1 MSNTPT
7 SNNSD
12 INRSTPVVNHDNQQE
27 TNNDQTAGLAEQTNN
42 LNLDAMM
49 EDTAPW
55 IPDNHDGVE
64 QIHPSQL
71 GPNSKPETVIR
82 YLRQQLIRCT
92 SLITLATI
100 RNNLDEVHTLNEQ
113 RKDFQE
119 QLAIMEDVLR
129 NEQSNQ
135 KVSTKDNRKTPVVPK
150 DLPAF
155 QLRGQHRHD
164 KRRDSYDSAESF
176 LDDFEVHL
184 AAYELDVEDNWRRLI
199 PMTCDANRRA
209 WLLSTMKKPEIDNW
223 ISFRA
228 EVERYFTSPYTIFY
242 RRHRIRTMKQS
253 KNQSLREYSNKLQE
267 YAVKYGIPN
276 NQDLVF
282 NYLCSLNHQYRK
294 KAWTLIANHHGDQI
308 PDKLEPVVQMV
319 QSLAATE
326 SPSDNSTSDSH
337 SDSDEETDSDDDK
350 PNSKRCRSNKNKSK
364 GKGKAPMIQKKN
376 ACLLHPKSNHTRF
389 DCEKLKEVLRMSRYN
404 NNNNW
409 QNNNSNKF
417 GSRSFF
423 GPSNRTYY
431 NNGAGPSNSNLCR
444 FCRRVPYVRGHECQE
459 MLRARRSNI
468 NNNNN
473 NNTVRSRMT
482 HLSSH
487 VEDMLSVNDD
497 ELMETS
503 SNNNKG
509 TIKTDSL
516 LQYNTHTQNTNHS
529 LKNNQTKQNTDL
541 PSAIFVPI
549 TLQNKRILAFLD
561 TGCDKSSLS
570 LEYIKNNKLT
580 FTPFTHRGSVIT
592 SIEGLEGKRVGELYR
607 FRKT

>member
-1 MSNTPT
+1 MIEDATPWVPD
-7 SNNSD
+7 SQD
-12 INRSTPVVNHDNQQE
+12 
-27 TNNDQTAGLAEQTNN
+27 GL
-42 LNLDAMM
+42 
-49 EDTAPW
+49 
-55 IPDNHDGVE
+55 E

-71 GPNSKPETVIR
+71 GPNSKPEAVIK

-100 RNNLDEVHTLNEQ
+100 RNNLDEVQALNNQ

-119 QLAIMEDVLR
+119 RLTIIEDIIK

-135 KVSTKDNRKTPVVPK
+135 EVTTNQHHKTPVVPK

-184 AAYELDVEDNWRRLI
+184 AAYELDIEENWRRLI
-199 PMTCDANRRA
+199 PITCDANRRA
-209 WLLSTMKKPEIDNW
+209 WLLSTMKKQEITNW
-223 ISFRA
+223 NSFRA
-228 EVERYFTSPYTIFY
+228 EVEHYFTSPYTIFY

-276 NQDLVF
+276 NQDL
-282 NYLCSLNHQYRK
+282 
-294 KAWTLIANHHGDQI
+294 I

-319 QSLAATE
+319 QSLAASET
-326 SPSDNSTSDSH
+326 SSDNNSSSDSN
-337 SDSDEETDSDDDK
+337 SDSEEETDSDDER
-350 PNSKRCRSNKNKSK
+350 PQNKRRRTKINKSK
-364 GKGKAPMIQKKN
+364 GKGKAPMFPKRN
-376 ACLLHPKSNHTRF
+376 ACFLHPKSNHTRF
-389 DCEKLKEVLRMSRYN
+389 DCEKVKEVLRMSHN
-404 NNNNW
+404 NNNKNW
-409 QNNNSNKF
+409 QNNNNNKF

-423 GPSNRTYY
+423 GPSNKNYY
-431 NNGAGPSNSNLCR
+431 NNSAGPSNVNLCH
-444 FCRRVPYVRGHECQE
+444 FCRRVPYVRGQECQE

-473 NNTVRSRMT
+473 NNTVRSHMT
-482 HLSSH
+482 HLSSQ
-487 VEDMLSVNDD
+487 VEDILSVNDD

-529 LKNNQTKQNTDL
+529 LKYNRTKKNTDL

-549 TLQNKRILAFLD
+549 TLQDKQILAFLN
-561 TGCDKSSLS
+561 TGCEKSSLS
-570 LEYIKNNKLT
+570 LEYIKNNKLS
-580 FTPFTHRGSVIT
+580 FTPFTYHGSVIT
-592 SIEGLEGKRVGELYR
+592 SIEGLEGKRVGEVKNIPLKYGG
-607 FRKT
+607 KTVTHTFEALPLSENIIITIGMDLMPKLGISIHGLATSWDDNPHAHINNDTCYDVPPPNNSPA